1 MLNENNI
8 IMSDNSGN
16 KKNKAKKSKKNAN
29 EKQGIRKFVIIL
41 WSLFAVGLICVFGLF
56 YGISN
61 EWFGDMPTF
70 EELENPSTNLASEII
85 SADGKV
91 LGTYYIENRSNVSYS
106 ELSPYL
112 VEALLA
118 IEDIRFYEHSG
129 IDQRALL
136 RVIFGLATGND
147 KGGGSTLTQQLAKN
161 LFPRGEN
168 LSTLQLVIRKF
179 QEWVTATKL
188 EYNYSKDEIIAMY
201 LNTVFFGHNAYGIKK
216 ASETFFNL
224 EPKDLN
230 IEQAAL
236 MAGVVNAPSRFS
248 PIRNPERALQRRN
261 LVISQ
266 MTTYGFITEEE
277 RDSISQIPID
287 MSKFGVLDHNT
298 GQATYLREYLRQ
310 TLTEWA
316 KENHKPD
323 GTPYNIYKDGLKI
336 YTTIDSKMQKYAEE
350 AVREHLALDLQ
361 PAFDKHWKGYTNAP
375 FSLEEEE
382 VEQLMEISMKRSER
396 YRKLKNAKVSL
407 DSIRENFNTPTE
419 MIVFSWDG
427 PIDTIMTPMDS
438 MRYFKS
444 FLQSSLMSVES
455 HTGHVK
461 AYVGGID
468 YRFFK
473 YDHVTQARRQV
484 GSTFKPFLY
493 TLAMQEGEFTPCTTV
508 PNISYSIEMPDGK
521 FWEPRDAGK
530 TKLGEEVTLKWALA
544 HSNNRISAYLM
555 KQFGPEAV
563 IQMARRMGVT
573 SHIESVPS
581 ICLGVCDISLYEMV
595 GAMNTF
601 ANKGIYVRPIFI
613 TKIEDKNG
621 NVIEYFNTEQVEAMD
636 NVTAYKMIELMK
648 GVVQSGTGVRLKYKY
663 GLRNP
668 IAGKTGT
675 TQNQSDGWFMGITPD
690 LTTGIWTGAEDRSVH
705 FRTIGLGQGSNMALP
720 IWALYMQK
728 VYADSTLNIS
738 KGDFEKPL
746 SDVAMEF
753 DCELYEQEQ
762 SQKNTIVEEEE
773 EF

>member
-1 MLNENNI
+1 MAEV
-8 IMSDNSGN
+8 
-16 KKNKAKKSKKNAN
+16 KKETKDKKKKVEAKQ
-29 EKQGIRKFVIIL
+29 QGVRWYLVVLWTLFVIGVT
-41 WSLFAVGLICVFGLF
+41 SVFGLF
-56 YGISN
+56 YGIYH

-70 EELENPSTNLASEII
+70 EELENPSTNLATEII

-106 ELSPYL
+106 ELSPHL

-136 RVIFGLATGND
+136 RVVFGLATGSD

-168 LSTLQLVIRKF
+168 LSTPQLVIRKF

-266 MTTYGFITEEE
+266 MATYGFITPEE

-287 MSKFGVLDHNT
+287 MSNFGVLDHNT
-298 GQATYLREYLRQ
+298 GQATYLREHLRIA
-310 TLTEWA
+310 LTEWSKTRTKA
-316 KENHKPD
+316 D
-323 GTPYNIYKDGLKI
+323 GSNYNIYKDGLKI
-336 YTTIDSKMQKYAEE
+336 YTTIDSRMQRYAEE

-361 PAFDKHWKGYTNAP
+361 PAFDRHWKGYTNAP
-375 FSLEEEE
+375 FSLEKEE
-382 VEQLMEISMKRSER
+382 VESLMELSMKRSER
-396 YRKLKNAKVSL
+396 YRKMRNAGISM
-407 DSIRENFNTPTE
+407 DSIKRNFKTPTE
-419 MIVFSWDG
+419 MTVFSWEG
-427 PIDTIMTPMDS
+427 PIDTVMTPMDS
-438 MRYFKS
+438 MRYYKS
-444 FLQSSLMSVES
+444 FLQSSLMSVETR
-455 HTGHVK
+455 TGHVK

-468 YRFFK
+468 YKFFK

-493 TLAMQEGEFTPCTTV
+493 TLAMQEGEYTPCTTV

-530 TKLGEEVTLKWALA
+530 SMFGEEVTLKWALA
-544 HSNNRISAYLM
+544 QSNNRISTYLM
-555 KQFGPEAV
+555 KRFGPEAV
-563 IQMARRMGVT
+563 IEMARRMGVT
-573 SHIESVPS
+573 SDIPAVPS

-601 ANKGIYVRPIFI
+601 ANQGVYIKPMFI

-621 NVIEYFNTEQVEAMD
+621 NVIEYFDTEEVEAMD
-636 NVTAYKMIELMK
+636 KVTAYKMIELMK

-690 LTTGIWTGAEDRSVH
+690 LTTGIWTGAEDRAVH

-720 IWALYMQK
+720 VWAIYMQK
-728 VYADSTLNIS
+728 VYADNTLDIS
-738 KGDFEKPL
+738 KGDFPKPL
-746 SDVAMEF
+746 SDVALEF

-762 SQKNTIVEEEE
+762 SQKNQVVAEEE

>member
-1 MLNENNI
+1 MAEI
-8 IMSDNSGN
+8 
-16 KKNKAKKSKKNAN
+16 KKEDKAKTRKKTSDKAK
-29 EKQGIRKFVIIL
+29 ETGVRWYLVVI
-41 WSLFAVGLICVFGLF
+41 WSLFVIGVTCGFGLF
-56 YGISN
+56 YGISH

-106 ELSPYL
+106 ELSPHL
-112 VEALLA
+112 VNALLA

-136 RVIFGLATGND
+136 RVIFGIATGND

-168 LSTLQLVIRKF
+168 LSTPQLVIRKF

-201 LNTVFFGHNAYGIKK
+201 LNTVFFGHNSYGIKK

-224 EPKDLN
+224 APIDLN

-248 PIRNPERALQRRN
+248 PIRNPENALRRRN

-266 MTTYGFITEEE
+266 MALYGFITPQE

-287 MSKFGVLDHNT
+287 MSDFGVLDHNT

-310 TLTEWA
+310 ELTEWA
-316 KENHKPD
+316 KTSKKAD
-323 GTPYNIYKDGLKI
+323 GTPYNIYKDGLRI
-336 YTTIDSKMQKYAEE
+336 YTTIDSRMQQYAEE
-350 AVREHLALDLQ
+350 AVKEHLSLDLQ
-361 PAFDKHWKGYTNAP
+361 PAFNNHWKGYINAP

-382 VEQLMEISMKRSER
+382 IESLMELSMKRSER
-396 YRKLKNAKVSL
+396 YRKMRNAGISL
-407 DSIRENFNTPTE
+407 DSIKANFNVPAE
-419 MIVFSWDG
+419 MTVFSWDG
-427 PIDTIMTPMDS
+427 PIDTLMTPMDS
-438 MRYFKS
+438 MRYYKS

-493 TLAMQEGEFTPCTTV
+493 SLAMQEGEYTPCTKV

-530 TKLGEEVTLKWALA
+530 SMFGEEVTLKWALA
-544 HSNNRISAYLM
+544 HSNNRISTYLM
-555 KQFGPEAV
+555 KRFGPEAV

-573 SHIESVPS
+573 APIEAVPA
-581 ICLGVCDISLYEMV
+581 ICLGVCDISLHEMV
-595 GAMNTF
+595 GAMSTF
-601 ANKGIYVRPIFI
+601 ANQGVYIKPMFI

-621 NVIEYFNTEQVEAMD
+621 NVIEFFETEKVEAMD
-636 NVTAYKMIELMK
+636 EITAYKMIELMK

-663 GLRNP
+663 GFRNP

-720 IWALYMQK
+720 VWAIYMQK

-738 KGDFEKPL
+738 KGDFVKPL
-746 SDVAMEF
+746 SDVALEF

>member
-1 MLNENNI
+1 MKDKE
-8 IMSDNSGN
+8 
-16 KKNKAKKSKKNAN
+16 SKKTKKIKKEENV
-29 EKQGIRKFVIIL
+29 KQGIRWYLVVIWTLFVIG
-41 WSLFAVGLICVFGLF
+41 VTCGFGLF
-56 YGISN
+56 YGISH

-85 SADGKV
+85 SADGKI

-106 ELSPYL
+106 ELSPHL
-112 VEALLA
+112 VNALLA

-136 RVIFGLATGND
+136 RVVFGLATGND

-168 LSTLQLVIRKF
+168 LSTPQLVIRKF

-201 LNTVFFGHNAYGIKK
+201 LNTVFFGHNSYGIKK

-266 MTTYGFITEEE
+266 MAVYGFITPQE
-277 RDSISQIPID
+277 RDSITQIPID
-287 MSKFGVLDHNT
+287 MSNFGVLDHNT

-310 TLTEWA
+310 ELTEWA
-316 KENHKPD
+316 KTSKKAD
-323 GTPYNIYKDGLKI
+323 GTPYNIYKDGLRI
-336 YTTIDSKMQKYAEE
+336 YTTIDSRMQQHAEE
-350 AVREHLALDLQ
+350 AVKEHLSLDLQ

-382 VEQLMEISMKRSER
+382 IENLMEISMKRSER
-396 YRKLKNAKVSL
+396 YRKMRNAGISL
-407 DSIRENFNTPTE
+407 DSIKANFNKPAE
-419 MIVFSWDG
+419 MTVFSWSG
-427 PIDTIMTPMDS
+427 PIDTVMTPMDS
-438 MRYFKS
+438 MRYYKS
-444 FLQSSLMSVES
+444 FLQSSLMSVETN
-455 HTGHVK
+455 TGHVK

-493 TLAMQEGEFTPCTTV
+493 SLAMQEGEYTPCTKV

-530 TKLGEEVTLKWALA
+530 TMFGEEVTLKWALA
-544 HSNNRISAYLM
+544 HSNNRISTYLM
-555 KQFGPEAV
+555 KRFGPEAV

-573 SHIESVPS
+573 APIDAVPS

-595 GAMNTF
+595 GAMSTF
-601 ANKGIYVRPIFI
+601 ANQGVYIKPIFI

-621 NVIEYFNTEQVEAMD
+621 NVIEYFETEKVEAMD
-636 NVTAYKMIELMK
+636 EVTAYKMIELMK
-648 GVVQSGTGVRLKYKY
+648 GVVQSGTGVRLKFKY
-663 GLRNP
+663 GFRNP

-720 IWALYMQK
+720 VWALYMQK

-738 KGDFEKPL
+738 RGDFVKPL
-746 SDVAMEF
+746 SDVALEF

>member
-1 MLNENNI
+1 MAETTKTK
-8 IMSDNSGN
+8 
-16 KKNKAKKSKKNAN
+16 KKNNKNDNADKK
-29 EKQGIRKFVIIL
+29 EFRWYLVVL
-41 WSLFAVGLICVFGLF
+41 WSLFGIGVTCGFGLF
-56 YGISN
+56 YGISH
-61 EWFGDMPTF
+61 EWFGDMPSF
-70 EELENPSTNLASEII
+70 EELENPSTNLATEII
-85 SADGKV
+85 SADGKI

-106 ELSPYL
+106 ELSPHL
-112 VEALLA
+112 VEALVA

-136 RVIFGLATGND
+136 RVIFGIATGNK

-168 LSTLQLVIRKF
+168 LSTPQLVIRKF

-201 LNTVFFGHNAYGIKK
+201 LNTVFYGHNAYGIKK
-216 ASETFFNL
+216 AAETFFNL

-236 MAGVVNAPSRFS
+236 MAGVVNAPSRYS
-248 PIRNPERALQRRN
+248 PIRNPENALQRRN

-266 MTTYGFITEEE
+266 MATYGFITEQE

-287 MSKFGVLDHNT
+287 MSRFGVLDHNT

-310 TLTEWA
+310 TLHEWS
-316 KENHKPD
+316 KTHNKPD

-336 YTTIDSKMQKYAEE
+336 YTSIDSRMQKYAEE

-361 PAFDKHWKGYTNAP
+361 PAFNKHWKGYTNAP
-375 FSLEEEE
+375 FSLEKDEIKD
-382 VEQLMEISMKRSER
+382 LMELSMKRSER
-396 YRKLKNAKVSL
+396 YRKMNKAGIDI
-407 DSIRENFNTPTE
+407 DSIRKNFNTPAE
-419 MIVFSWDG
+419 MTVFSWDG
-427 PIDTIMTPMDS
+427 PIDTVMTPMDS
-438 MRYFKS
+438 MRYYKS

-468 YRFFK
+468 YKFFK

-493 TLAMQEGEFTPCTTV
+493 SLAMQEGEYTPCTTV

-530 TKLGEEVTLKWALA
+530 SKFGEEVTLKWALA
-544 HSNNRISAYLM
+544 HSNNRISTYLM
-555 KQFGPEAV
+555 KRFGPEAV

-573 SHIESVPS
+573 SHIEAVPS

-601 ANKGIYVRPIFI
+601 ANQGVYIKPFFI

-621 NVIEYFNTEQVEAMD
+621 NVIEYFDSEHVEAMD
-636 NVTAYKMIELMK
+636 EVTAYKMIELMK

-663 GLRNP
+663 GLKNP

-690 LTTGIWTGAEDRSVH
+690 LTTGVWTGAEDRSVH

-746 SDVAMEF
+746 SDVSLEF

-762 SQKNTIVEEEE
+762 SQKNQYIEEE